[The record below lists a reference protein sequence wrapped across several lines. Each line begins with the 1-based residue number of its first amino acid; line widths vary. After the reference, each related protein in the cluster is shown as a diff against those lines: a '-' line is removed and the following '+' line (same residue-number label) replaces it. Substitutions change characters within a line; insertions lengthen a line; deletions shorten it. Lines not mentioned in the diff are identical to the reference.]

1 MRCARSPP
9 SSAPRPAARPTASA
23 AGSPSSRTP
32 SPSMSEAKNLF
43 VVDGP
48 LSRHKLA
55 VLRDERT
62 PTTDFRQGM
71 RELSLIMVAEATRR
85 MPTRQ
90 ETIRTPL
97 TQTEVEQISGPVC
110 LVPVLR
116 AGLGMLD
123 GALALLPRATVGFM
137 GLQRDEETAL
147 PVEYYV
153 NLPRNLE
160 EYLVLVLDPMLATG
174 GSLSAT
180 IDKLKEEGAAWIS
193 CLHAVA
199 AVPGVERVTAEHP
212 DVNFYTAAVD
222 PELDERSFI
231 VPRLGDAGDRPYGT
245 THEHRGDPLPPSRRP
260 RAGPALVYRPRP
272 RRRGRQAL
280 WNPLRT
286 PRWTS
291 PASTRP

>member
-1 MRCARSPP
+1 
-9 SSAPRPAARPTASA
+9 
-23 AGSPSSRTP
+23 
-32 SPSMSEAKNLF
+32 MSETTPDTKNLR

-62 PTTDFRQGM
+62 RTPDFRQAM
-71 RELSLIMVAEATRR
+71 KELALIMVAEATGN
-85 MPTRQ
+85 MPTKQVR
-90 ETIRTPL
+90 INTPL
-97 TQTEVEQISGPVC
+97 TETEVEEISGPVC

-123 GALALLPRATVGFM
+123 GALALLPTATVGFM
-137 GLQRDEETAL
+137 GLQRDEVTAQ

-153 NLPRNLE
+153 NLPSNLD

-180 IDKLKEEGAAWIS
+180 IDKLKDEGATWIS

-199 AVPGVERVTAEHP
+199 AVPGVERLTRDHP
-212 DVNFYTAAVD
+212 DVTFYAAAVD

-231 VPRLGDAGDRPYGT
+231 VPGLGDAGDRLYGT
-245 THEHRGDPLPPSRRP
+245 L
-260 RAGPALVYRPRP
+260 
-272 RRRGRQAL
+272 
-280 WNPLRT
+280 
-286 PRWTS
+286 
-291 PASTRP
+291 

>member
-1 MRCARSPP
+1 ML
-9 SSAPRPAARPTASA
+9 
-23 AGSPSSRTP
+23 
-32 SPSMSEAKNLF
+32 EAKNLH

-48 LSRHKLA
+48 LVRHKLA
-55 VLRDERT
+55 ALRDERT
-62 PTTDFRQGM
+62 STPEFRQAM
-71 RELSLIMVAEATRR
+71 KELALIMVAEATRD
-85 MPTRQ
+85 MPTRPAR
-90 ETIRTPL
+90 IRTPL
-97 TQTEVEQISGPVC
+97 AETQVEEISGPVC

-123 GALALLPRATVGFM
+123 GALALLPKATVGFM
-137 GLQRDEETAL
+137 GLFRDEETAE

-199 AVPGVERVTAEHP
+199 AVPGVGRVTAEHP
-212 DVNFYTAAVD
+212 DVNFYTAALD

-231 VPRLGDAGDRPYGT
+231 VPGLGDAGDRLYGT
-245 THEHRGDPLPPSRRP
+245 L
-260 RAGPALVYRPRP
+260 
-272 RRRGRQAL
+272 
-280 WNPLRT
+280 
-286 PRWTS
+286 
-291 PASTRP
+291 

>member
-1 MRCARSPP
+1 
-9 SSAPRPAARPTASA
+9 
-23 AGSPSSRTP
+23 
-32 SPSMSEAKNLF
+32 MSETINDAKNLR

-55 VLRDERT
+55 VLRDARTRT
-62 PTTDFRQGM
+62 PDFRQAM
-71 RELSLIMVAEATRR
+71 KELALIMVAEATGN
-85 MPTRQ
+85 MPTKQVR
-90 ETIRTPL
+90 INTPL
-97 TQTEVEQISGPVC
+97 TETEVEEISGPVC

-123 GALALLPRATVGFM
+123 GALALLPTATVGFM
-137 GLQRDEETAL
+137 GLQRDEVTAQ

-180 IDKLKEEGAAWIS
+180 IDKLKDEGATWIV

-199 AVPGVERVTAEHP
+199 AVPGVERLTREHP
-212 DVNFYTAAVD
+212 DVTFYAAAVD

-231 VPRLGDAGDRPYGT
+231 VPGLGDAGDRLYGT
-245 THEHRGDPLPPSRRP
+245 L
-260 RAGPALVYRPRP
+260 
-272 RRRGRQAL
+272 
-280 WNPLRT
+280 
-286 PRWTS
+286 
-291 PASTRP
+291 